1 MDELIELFSVIN
13 ELEKGALGLFFEL
26 NYLIGAFL
34 AAYTT
39 WFVYKFEKPLY
50 IVTMMKDG
58 ITPAAIQKSNQSH
71 FDHMYNWIWI
81 QYCYLFFS
89 VFMVLVVT
97 CLYKKMN
104 NQGLKMKPAHHHDHE
119 EVAPTQKG
127 TAINDD
133 KDE

>member
-34 AAYTT
+34 AGYTS
-39 WFVYKFEKPLY
+39 WFVYTYDQPNYVKKF
-50 IVTMMKDG
+50 MKDG
-58 ITPAAIQKSNQSH
+58 KTLTSNQSH

-104 NQGLKMKPAHHHDHE
+104 AQGLKMKPAHKHE
-119 EVAPTQKG
+119 EEVEAAPAKSN
-127 TAINDD
+127 AINA
-133 KDE
+133 E